1 MKLIHITNNE
11 ALKLGGAGAI
21 KYQLWVD
28 SGGSLYVQVEE
39 NAAVGTFSPLLFPV
53 AKYAPER
60 NSAQSIGYPVGLDLA
75 GKAERASANNNDGAF
90 LKAALRHLL
99 DGRTP
104 I

>member
-39 NAAVGTFSPLLFPV
+39 NAAVGDLFATAILCRQV
-53 AKYAPER
+53 R
-60 NSAQSIGYPVGLDLA
+60 A
-75 GKAERASANNNDGAF
+75 GTK
-90 LKAALRHLL
+90 
-99 DGRTP
+99 
-104 I
+104 